1 MEEKQCCE
9 KDLYENKQH
18 GIQYGIHG
26 IQNGD
31 QEEFA
36 SLEFELE
43 RKGPTR
49 PPDEHSTDARSVLTA
64 DSNHMSSPRPLQPLT
79 CSDKSQNY
87 ILQSGNPPV
96 PLRPPSGHPIQGPSI
111 LVAKKT
117 FKHVCYS
124 VLQQSIQEAQRQGG
138 DISGFHSICLPVIK
152 VQDRDG
158 NVRWHNPIPFKT
170 LRGLKN
176 SCSQYGPTIPFTLVL
191 LEGISTDALAPNDW
205 KLFAKACLS

>member
-1 MEEKQCCE
+1 MRLWLNATAPVNCEPFPPKNDQNTELLPPKYEQGLLEEKQCCE

-18 GIQYGIHG
+18 GIQYHIHG

-49 PPDEHSTDARSVLTA
+49 PPNEHSTDARSVLTA

-87 ILQSGNPPV
+87 ILQSGNSPV
-96 PLRPPSGHPIQGPSI
+96 PLRPP
-111 LVAKKT
+111 
-117 FKHVCYS
+117 
-124 VLQQSIQEAQRQGG
+124 
-138 DISGFHSICLPVIK
+138 
-152 VQDRDG
+152 
-158 NVRWHNPIPFKT
+158 
-170 LRGLKN
+170 
-176 SCSQYGPTIPFTLVL
+176 
-191 LEGISTDALAPNDW
+191 
-205 KLFAKACLS
+205 